1 MDPLSDILALL
12 KVRSFVSGRLEIGGR
27 WSFGFGP
34 HEGIKFQAITRG
46 EGWLV
51 VQGEAPVR
59 IRAGDCFLLPRGRPF
74 HMTCDLDLPP
84 VDAMS
89 LIPANRDAS
98 GLTRMQGG
106 DDFHSF
112 GGYFDL
118 DGDHAGLLLAE
129 LPAVVHVRGEA
140 DRADLRWCLERMRRE
155 MIQAQPGGALVGQQ
169 LAMMVLV
176 QALRLH
182 LEDRIAQAKARGAG
196 SGAGAGAAGDAPGWL
211 TALADPQVAAAL
223 GALHAEPARRWTLEA
238 LAAQAAMSRTVLA
251 TRFKALVGAAPMAY
265 LARWRMTL
273 AASRLADGAESVG
286 AIALSLGYESESA
299 FSTAFK
305 RHMGRA
311 PRAWARGRAL
321 AA

>member
-12 KVRSFVSGRLEIGGR
+12 RVRSFVSGRLEIGGR
-27 WSFGFGP
+27 WSFGFGA

-74 HMTCDLDLPP
+74 HMTCDLALPP
-84 VDAMS
+84 LDAMS
-89 LIPANRDAS
+89 LIPGNRDAA
-98 GLTRMQGG
+98 GLVRIQGG

-118 DGDHAGLLLAE
+118 DGDHAGLLLAQ

-155 MIQAQPGGALVGQQ
+155 ITQPQPGGALVGQQ
-169 LAMMVLV
+169 LALMMLV
-176 QALRLH
+176 QALRVH
-182 LEDRIAQAKARGAG
+182 LEDRIAAAKMGALDARET
-196 SGAGAGAAGDAPGWL
+196 PGWL
-211 TALADPQVAAAL
+211 TALADPPIAAAL

-238 LAAQAAMSRTVLA
+238 LAAQVGVSRTVLA
-251 TRFKALVGAAPMAY
+251 VRFKALVGDAPMAY

-305 RHMGRA
+305 RRMGRS

>member
-34 HEGIKFQAITRG
+34 HEGIKFQAITHG

-51 VQGEAPVR
+51 VEGEAPVR

-74 HMTCDLDLPP
+74 HMTQDLALRP

-98 GLTRMQGG
+98 GVTRIQGG
-106 DDFHSF
+106 ADFHSF
-112 GGYFDL
+112 GGYFAL

-155 MIQAQPGGALVGQQ
+155 MTQPQPGGALVGQQ
-169 LAMMVLV
+169 LALMMLV

-182 LEDRIAQAKARGAG
+182 LEDRIADARAG
-196 SGAGAGAAGDAPGWL
+196 VETDRAPGWL
-211 TALADPQVAAAL
+211 TALADPPVAGAL
-223 GALHAEPARRWTLEA
+223 GALHADPARRWTLESLA
-238 LAAQAAMSRTVLA
+238 LASGLSRTVLA

-273 AASRLADGAESVG
+273 AAGRLAEGAESVG

-305 RHMGRA
+305 RHMGHS

>member
-12 KVRSFVSGRLEIGGR
+12 KVRSFISGRMEIGGR
-27 WSFGFGP
+27 WSFGFGA
-34 HEGIKFQAITRG
+34 HDGIKFQAITHG

-51 VQGEAPVR
+51 VAGEAPVR

-74 HMTCDLDLPP
+74 HMTQDLSLAP

-89 LIPANRDAS
+89 LVPANRDAT
-98 GLTRMQGG
+98 GLTRIQGG
-106 DDFHSF
+106 ADFHSF
-112 GGYFDL
+112 GGYFEL

-129 LPAVVHVRGEA
+129 LPVVVHIRGEA

-155 MIQAQPGGALVGQQ
+155 LVRPQAGGALVGQQ
-169 LAMMVLV
+169 LALMVLV

-182 LEDRIAQAKARGAG
+182 LEERIAAAKASDGHAV
-196 SGAGAGAAGDAPGWL
+196 SPGWL
-211 TALADPQVAAAL
+211 TALADPQIGGVL
-223 GALHAEPARRWTLEA
+223 GALHADPARRWTLEA
-238 LAAQAAMSRTVLA
+238 LAAHAGMSRTVLA
-251 TRFKALVGAAPMAY
+251 TRFKTLVGAAPMAY

-273 AASRLADGAESVG
+273 AADRLADGAQSVG
-286 AIALSLGYESESA
+286 TIALSLGYESESA

-305 RHMGRA
+305 RHMGHS
-311 PRAWARGRAL
+311 PRAWARGRTL

>member
-27 WSFGFGP
+27 WSVAFGP
-34 HEGIKFQAITRG
+34 HEGIKFHAITRG
-46 EGWLV
+46 EAWLA

-59 IRAGDCFLLPRGRPF
+59 LRAGDCFLLPRGRPF
-74 HMTCDLDLPP
+74 RLCQDLDLTP
-84 VDAMS
+84 VDGMS
-89 LIPANRDAS
+89 QIAANRDAS
-98 GLTRMQGG
+98 GVTRIQGG
-106 DDFHSF
+106 GDFHSF
-112 GGYFDL
+112 GGYFEL

-155 MIQAQPGGALVGQQ
+155 LVQPQAGGALVGQQ
-169 LAMMVLV
+169 LALMVLV

-182 LEDRIAQAKARGAG
+182 LEARIAAAKGGKGA
-196 SGAGAGAAGDAPGWL
+196 DPPGWL
-211 TALADPQVAAAL
+211 TALADPQIAGVL
-223 GALHAEPARRWTLEA
+223 GALPAAPARRWTLET

-251 TRFKALVGAAPMAY
+251 TRFKALVGEAPMAY

-273 AASRLADGAESVG
+273 AAARLAEGAESVG

-305 RHMGRA
+305 RLMGHS